1 MRKPMTVPP
10 AEREIFDLTL
20 AAFLSGLKHKIL
32 RIEPR
37 NGRSVFIFQS
47 TPQLQRDEIKFFN
60 REGSVEPLT
69 FAETLRYFKAAVR

>member
-1 MRKPMTVPP
+1 MGKPITVPP
-10 AEREIFDLTL
+10 TEREISDLTL
-20 AAFLSGLKHKIL
+20 AAFLSNQKHQII

-47 TPQLQRDEIKFFN
+47 TPQLQRDEMRFFN

>member
-10 AEREIFDLTL
+10 AEREIADLTL
-20 AAFLSGLKHKIL
+20 AAFLSSQKHQII

-47 TPQLQRDEIKFFN
+47 TPQLQRDEIRFFN

-69 FAETLRYFKAAVR
+69 FAETLRYFRAAVR